1 MEKSNIPLP
10 KPEPVKGAAHVLAAT
25 KYSIGG
31 IRRLRKETAFTHI
44 LIALP
49 ICLSVLASWLLAR
62 QL

>member
-31 IRRLRKETAFTHI
+31 IRRLRKETAFTLI

-49 ICLSVLASWLLAR
+49 ICLSVLAS
-62 QL
+62 